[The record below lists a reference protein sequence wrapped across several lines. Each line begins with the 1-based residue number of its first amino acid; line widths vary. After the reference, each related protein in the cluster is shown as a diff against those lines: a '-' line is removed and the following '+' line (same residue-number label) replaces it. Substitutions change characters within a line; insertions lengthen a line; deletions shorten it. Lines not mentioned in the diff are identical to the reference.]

1 MLATNFRDY
10 AIVLTQLELQDE
22 AFSTVELYSECGR
35 GRGGLP
41 AVLGLRPPG
50 VPALKEPSG
59 LAAAPLHHSSLHEI
73 PTGAPSLP
81 SLSPPPR
88 TCPLWE
94 TWPCLE
100 GGTGWELHVVK
111 GLGVRRAQGP
121 RCLSGSCCGPPA
133 RPRPPARL
141 SGGTSPAGRT
151 ELASQKA
158 MGLFTKW
165 SKGLGFSSQQQAT
178 LQKDRECHRA

>member
-1 MLATNFRDY
+1 MLEYRVLATNFRDY

-41 AVLGLRPPG
+41 AVLGLRAPG

-81 SLSPPPR
+81 SLSPPPC

-94 TWPCLE
+94 T
-100 GGTGWELHVVK
+100 
-111 GLGVRRAQGP
+111 
-121 RCLSGSCCGPPA
+121 
-133 RPRPPARL
+133 
-141 SGGTSPAGRT
+141 
-151 ELASQKA
+151 
-158 MGLFTKW
+158 
-165 SKGLGFSSQQQAT
+165 
-178 LQKDRECHRA
+178 